1 MKRRI
6 LPTGT
11 VICGIAAVEQ
21 IGYEFSVR
29 GIRRITAVSDSKL
42 LNKSRTLLSDMEP
55 DPGTDIR
62 IIRSDEDPP
71 EDTEGLILMGSA
83 PIPETKKRCPVL
95 RIPLV
100 PDDLSSRLPG
110 TDILVLDRRFFRRE
124 GLLDQFLK
132 ELYRESL
139 SEESSYPFPL
149 QFPGIFQFSADTE
162 LIWGDGTLTELGE
175 LLSRDKVR
183 APMLVTDRGI
193 VAAGLLKGLLD
204 SLDPGLDIIVRDNV
218 PPDSDLQL
226 IGSLT
231 EDYRAYRRD
240 GIIAMGGGSV
250 LDTAKGMI
258 INLGLRG
265 KNILAMEGSNLLS
278 PSPVPVYM
286 IPTTSGTGSEATRVA
301 VIADH
306 NKKRKRLF
314 VSQFLQPRTAILD
327 SSLTL
332 SLPPYLTSITGMD
345 AMSHAVEAF
354 TCLGKNPLSDLM
366 AWRAMELLSAHME
379 QAVTFPAQAVHRR
392 GMALASNLAGR
403 AFSNSMVGMVH
414 TIGHAIGGVCGAP
427 HGSCMAVLLPF
438 ALEYNGESIT
448 EALGK
453 LLVPLK
459 GIDSY
464 EHTAAS
470 SRGPAVIRHIR
481 ELNRSLHTATGGRHP
496 CSLKEIAV
504 KPSDFKA
511 IAEAALG
518 DASLMYN
525 PRELRYGDIIEI
537 LKEAY

>member
-11 VICGIAAVEQ
+11 IICGTAAVEQ
-21 IGYEFSVR
+21 IGYEFGVR
-29 GIRRITAVSDSKL
+29 GIRRITAVSERKL
-42 LNKSRTLLSDMEP
+42 LNKSMTLLSNMEP
-55 DPGTDIR
+55 DPGTEV
-62 IIRSDEDPP
+62 IIISDDEELPD
-71 EDTEGLILMGSA
+71 DTGGLILMGSV
-83 PIPETKKRCPVL
+83 PVPRTKITCPVL
-95 RIPLV
+95 RIPLN
-100 PDDLSSRLPG
+100 PDDLSQEIQKA
-110 TDILVLDRRFFRRE
+110 DILVIDRRLIRRE
-124 GLLDQFLK
+124 SVLDQFLR

-149 QFPGIFQFSADTE
+149 HFPGIFQFSADTE
-162 LIWGDGTLTELGE
+162 LIWGDGTLAELGD

-183 APMLVTDRGI
+183 APLLVTDRGI
-193 VAAGLLKGLLD
+193 TAAGLLKNLLN

-218 PPDSDLQL
+218 PPDSDLKL
-226 IGSLT
+226 VSSLA

-240 GIIAMGGGSV
+240 GIIALGGGSV
-250 LDTAKGMI
+250 LDTAKGMVI
-258 INLGLRG
+258 SLGLEG
-265 KNILAMEGSNLLS
+265 KNVLAREGSNLLS

-306 NKKRKRLF
+306 DEKRKRLF
-314 VSQFLQPRTAILD
+314 VSQFLQPRAAVLD

-332 SLPPYLTSITGMD
+332 SLPPHLTSVTGMD

-366 AWRAMELLSAHME
+366 AWRSLELLSAHLK
-379 QAVTFPAQAVHRR
+379 QAVNFPDQAVHRR

-414 TIGHAIGGVCGAP
+414 TIGHAIGGVCAAP
-427 HGSCMAVLLPF
+427 HGACMAVLLPF
-438 ALEYNGESIT
+438 ALEYNGESID

-453 LLVPLK
+453 LLIPLQ
-459 GIDSY
+459 GRENY

-470 SRGPAVIRHIR
+470 VRGPAVIRHIR
-481 ELNRSLHTATGGRHP
+481 ELNSSLHEATGGRHP
-496 CSLKEIAV
+496 CSLREIAV
-504 KPSDFKA
+504 QPSDFNA
-511 IAEAALG
+511 VAEAAMG

-525 PRELRYGDIIEI
+525 PRELRYGDIIDI